1 MSCGTVPAVSW
12 GGTHWLRPN
21 RETACAGPGDLATPA
36 MGGVTCRF
44 CREAIDFEID
54 VIATRLAPPGVPDEW
69 AEGTPVPAPR
79 YRVPPPLPESAVWEA
94 LAALNDELEDACSLR

>member
-1 MSCGTVPAVSW
+1 
-12 GGTHWLRPN
+12 
-21 RETACAGPGDLATPA
+21 

-54 VIATRLAPPGVPDEW
+54 VIATRLAPPADEW

-79 YRVPPPLPESAVWEA
+79 YRVPPPPPESAVWEA